1 MENFI
6 KPFQCSVMIAI
17 QSLCNNY
24 SDIAMMNDG
33 EKMEVSLK
41 TVDLGVIICQTGKE
55 ILEKG
60 NKCNCG

>member
-1 MENFI
+1 
-6 KPFQCSVMIAI
+6 MIAI